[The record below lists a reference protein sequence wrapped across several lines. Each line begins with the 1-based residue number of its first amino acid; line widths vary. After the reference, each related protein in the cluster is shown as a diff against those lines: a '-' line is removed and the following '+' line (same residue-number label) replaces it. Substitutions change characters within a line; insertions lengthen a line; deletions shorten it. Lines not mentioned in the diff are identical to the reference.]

1 MPEVEQPSFRISSF
15 CHSGGCVA
23 VALGPD
29 EVAVR
34 SSRESDGPILSFDP
48 AGWRAFVTGFRSAGS
63 A

>member
-1 MPEVEQPSFRISSF
+1 MTVAEQPSFTISSF

-34 SSRESDGPILSFDP
+34 SSQEADGPILSFT
-48 AGWRAFVTGFRSAGS
+48 AGRWDAFVAGVRAEGS
-63 A
+63 G